1 MTLWF
6 ILGIMTAAALA
17 AVAWPLARGHAR
29 ASDASDLAVYRDQLE
44 EIERDRADGRIGHD
58 EFEAARAEVS
68 RRLLGAAASAGDAA
82 AKAEAQPQRGHRAA
96 ALVSAFILLP
106 LAVPF
111 YALVV
116 GSPGLPGEP
125 FASRATDDNEG
136 VSIAALIARIER
148 HLEEKPDDGRGWEV
162 IAPVYLR
169 LERFDDAA
177 KARRNALN
185 LLGST
190 AQREVDLGAALAMAA
205 GGVVTADSKAA
216 FERAVAIEAGNV
228 QAMFFLGIA
237 AQQDGLEAEAAR
249 IWREVIAKAPPNA
262 PWLPMVRERLA
273 QVAPNQFA
281 PGATP
286 PSVPG
291 PTAED
296 VAAAQAM
303 PPDARGQFISTMV
316 ERLATRLHENGS
328 DVDGWLRL
336 LRAYMVMGERD
347 KAKMAANE
355 AREALGRE
363 PEKLKLL
370 DAALK
375 DLGVGE

>member
-6 ILGIMTAAALA
+6 ILGIMTAGALA
-17 AVAWPLARGHAR
+17 AVAWPLARGR
-29 ASDASDLAVYRDQLE
+29 ALASGASDLAVYRDQLE

-68 RRLLGAAASAGDAA
+68 RRLLGAAALDGAA
-82 AKAEAQPQRGHRAA
+82 MTAEAPPWRWRRIA
-96 ALVSAFILLP
+96 ALASAVAVVP
-106 LAVPF
+106 LIAVPF
-111 YALVV
+111 YALV

-125 FASRATDDNEG
+125 FASRATEDKEAT
-136 VSIAALIARIER
+136 SIAPLIARIER
-148 HLEEKPDDGRGWEV
+148 HLEEMPNDGRGWEV
-162 IAPVYLR
+162 IAPVYMQ
-169 LERFDDAA
+169 LERFEDAA

-185 LLGST
+185 LLGAT
-190 AQREVDLGAALAMAA
+190 AQREVDLGVALAMAA
-205 GGVVTADSKAA
+205 GRVVTADSKAA
-216 FERAVAIEAGNV
+216 FERATAIEPGNV

-237 AQQDGLEAEAAR
+237 AQQDGDDAEAAR
-249 IWREVIAKAPPNA
+249 IWRDLIATAPPNA

-273 QVAPNQFA
+273 RVAPDAVPPSA
-281 PGATP
+281 PGPA
-286 PSVPG
+286 
-291 PTAED
+291 AED
-296 VAAAQAM
+296 VAAAQGM
-303 PPDARGQFISTMV
+303 SPEARVQFIRTMV

-347 KAKMAANE
+347 KARMAANE
-355 AREALGRE
+355 AREALARE

-370 DAALK
+370 EAGLK